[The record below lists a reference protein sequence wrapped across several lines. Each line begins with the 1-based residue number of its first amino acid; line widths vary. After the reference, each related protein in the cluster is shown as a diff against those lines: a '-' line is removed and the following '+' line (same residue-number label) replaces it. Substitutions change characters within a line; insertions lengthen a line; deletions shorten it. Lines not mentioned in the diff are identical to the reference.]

1 MSDIPGTIITNRRLH
16 GSMQSS
22 KTLSGNISDGRR
34 LSGSIGTS
42 KELNGSVEKVLY
54 LSGSINGQSNIK
66 GTLENA
72 GSLKGTVAAAISHG
86 EIEIYD
92 GSYIATP
99 SMDAQIFP
107 TKFKKMIDDFKVN
120 ATPMS
125 DVRTVDTDGYTITV
139 L

>member
-1 MSDIPGTIITNRRLH
+1 MSDIPGTIVNNRRLH

-34 LSGSIGTS
+34 LSGSIGKS

-54 LSGSINGQSNIK
+54 LSGSINGQSNLK
-66 GTLENA
+66 GTLEKA
-72 GSLKGTVAAAISHG
+72 GSLKGTVAAAMSHG

-99 SMDAQIFP
+99 SMDVQIFP
-107 TKFKKMIDDFKVN
+107 TKFKKMIDDFTVD
-120 ATPMS
+120 ATPIS
-125 DVRTVDTDGYTITV
+125 DIQTAGTDGYTITV